1 MDAGT
6 FDKNEQSEEY
16 QNISVTVVEEGETID
31 ALLLDGEE
39 VAKNGGTDW
48 SVSSGTTI
56 VLKKEYLA
64 SFDVG
69 SVVFVAETSAGE
81 VPFEVTITES
91 EA

>member
-1 MDAGT
+1 MDGGI
-6 FDKNEQSEEY
+6 FDKNTQSERY
-16 QNISVTVVEEGETID
+16 QNISVKVVEEDETID

-39 VAKNGGTDW
+39 VAKNGGANW

-56 VLKKEYLA
+56 VLKRGYLV
-64 SFDVG
+64 SFDIG

>member
-6 FDKNEQSEEY
+6 FDKNEQSEGY
-16 QNISVTVVEEGETID
+16 QNISVTVVEEGETIE

-39 VAKNGGTDW
+39 VAKNGGADW

-69 SVVFVAETSAGE
+69 SVVFVAETSVGE
-81 VPFEVTITES
+81 VPFEVTIIES